1 MTDHKTNHNK
11 FKKIEIMPN
20 IFSEHNGK
28 KLEMNRMKAEKFR
41 NTWKLKIKKNPEQV
55 KEENKRKVKK
65 CLKTN

>member
-41 NTWKLKIKKNPEQV
+41 NTWKLKIKKNPE
-55 KEENKRKVKK
+55 
-65 CLKTN
+65 